1 MLGTPK
7 KMPTVLS
14 FRALNMPKNAR
25 EHAGSVGEDQC
36 LGIAF
41 ACSCAP
47 ANMIPKHNVSKMF
60 RYM

>member
-1 MLGTPK
+1 
-7 KMPTVLS
+7 MPTVLS

-41 ACSCAP
+41 AYVKEKVRSFIAV
-47 ANMIPKHNVSKMF
+47 ANAKQLGEMGV
-60 RYM
+60 YV